1 MKQLSEHSN
10 PNNYRIHYFYQMS
23 KIIVYLLRKKGIS
36 NDVSYLKL
44 ADIHNPLLMSTFDTP
59 EKDVSHPEGY
69 FITRKVYTSYVN
81 SSSPYMYI

>member
-44 ADIHNPLLMSTFDTP
+44 ADIHNPLLMSTVDTP
-59 EKDVSHPEGY
+59 
-69 FITRKVYTSYVN
+69 
-81 SSSPYMYI
+81 